1 MIIHAISR
9 PIRARLNR
17 LRADSERG
25 SLPMLMLV
33 ITVGLSL
40 SSLLIPV
47 VLSQSQGSR
56 NTMTK
61 VRSLHAAEAG
71 TDIALGA
78 IRAANNGATTGD
90 TTKLPCGPMTGTV
103 NSTTGTSYSVTLD
116 YYVTDPTGQ
125 SAAWLSSSSNK
136 MRCAT
141 GYGTFDTNNGGSV
154 PKDAILTSVGTSTI
168 GNLTST
174 RTLVSTYVFQTSTA
188 TTNGGVIRIYP
199 TSTSTTPMCMD
210 VGSNPVVGTPVVLQ
224 PCSTSTPPSVQQT
237 FSYNTD
243 LAIQLVSS
251 TASVTPNGL
260 CLDTSGTRTVGS
272 PVVLQKCYAAGFAPY
287 NQQWSINDVS
297 AIEGARSDRSLDS
310 SSCMNVAAQTAGTP
324 VLLQATCGS
333 SYDTTTTWVP
343 SPTVGAGAAGSAHNQ
358 LVNLQQFG
366 RCLDV
371 TNQTF
376 ASTFLIAYP
385 CKQNPTPGLVAFN
398 QRFTYSLPF
407 QYNFSTT
414 DSSGVTDCMTAPA
427 VNATPAYVTF
437 QTCVP
442 GQTNQQWISH
452 GSVATDAGTATSD
465 WGYDKRYAI
474 SDMSYNL
481 CLSLGSPQDMYQF
494 QYNKII
500 VERCDGSSK
509 QKWNAAANIQSSS
522 VQNVREK

>member
-9 PIRARLNR
+9 PIRARLYR

-47 VLSQSQGSR
+47 VLSQSQGTRS
-56 NTMTK
+56 TMTK

-90 TTKLPCGPMTGTV
+90 TTKLPCGPLTGTV

-210 VGSNPVVGTPVVLQ
+210 VGSTPVVGTPVVLQ
-224 PCSTSTPPSVQQT
+224 ACSTSTPPSVQQT

-243 LAIQLVSS
+243 LSIQLVAS
-251 TASVTPNGL
+251 TATVTPNGL
-260 CLDTSGTRTVGS
+260 CLDTSGTRAVGS
-272 PVVLQKCYAAGFAPY
+272 PIVLQKCYAASFAPY

-297 AIEGARSDRSLDS
+297 AIEGARSDLTLDS
-310 SSCMNVAAQTAGTP
+310 QSCMNVAAQTAGTP

-333 SYDTTTTWVP
+333 SYDTTATWVP
-343 SPTVGAGAAGSAHNQ
+343 SPTVGAGAAGPTNKQ

-385 CKQNPTPGLVAFN
+385 CKQNPVVTAVAFN
-398 QRFTYSLPF
+398 QRFTYSPLLQTF
-407 QYNFSTT
+407 RTT
-414 DSSGVTDCMTAPA
+414 DNSGVTECLTNPGVA
-427 VNATPAYVTF
+427 NSYVTF
-437 QTCVP
+437 SLCS
-442 GQTNQQWISH
+442 GASNQQWISH
-452 GSVATDAGTATSD
+452 GSVAQDTNTATSD

>member
-1 MIIHAISR
+1 MINRHVFQPAVT
-9 PIRARLNR
+9 R
-17 LRADSERG
+17 LRQLREESERG

-40 SSLLIPV
+40 ASLLIPV
-47 VLSQSQGSR
+47 VLSQSQGTR

-90 TTKLPCGPMTGTV
+90 TTKLPCGPLAGTL
-103 NSTTGTSYSVTLD
+103 NSTAGTTYRVTLD
-116 YYVTDPTGQ
+116 YYVNDPTGQ
-125 SAAWLSSSSNK
+125 SASWLSSNK
-136 MRCAT
+136 MHCAT
-141 GYGTFDTNNGGSV
+141 GYGTYDPASAGSV

-168 GNLTST
+168 GNLSST

-199 TSTSTTPMCMD
+199 SSTSTTPMCMD
-210 VGSNPVVGTPVVLQ
+210 VGSSWGVGTPVVLQ

-243 LAIQLVSS
+243 LSIQLVGS
-251 TASVTPNGL
+251 TATVSPNGL
-260 CLDTSGTRTVGS
+260 CLDSAIPRAVGN
-272 PVVLQKCYAAGFAPY
+272 PVVLRNCYAAGFAPY

-297 AIEGARSDRSLDS
+297 AIEGARSDRTLDS
-310 SSCMNVAAQTAGTP
+310 QSCMNVAAQTAGTP

-343 SPTVGAGAAGSAHNQ
+343 SPTVGAGAAGTSYNQ

-376 ASTFLIAYP
+376 SSTFLISYP
-385 CKQNPTPGLVAFN
+385 CKQNPTPTAVAFN
-398 QRFTYSLPF
+398 QRFTYSTLLHTL
-407 QYNFSTT
+407 STT
-414 DSSGVTDCMTAPA
+414 DNSGVTECMTNPA
-427 VNATPAYVTF
+427 TAGSYITF
-437 QTCVP
+437 SLCS
-442 GQTNQQWISH
+442 GQSNQQWLSH
-452 GSVATDAGTATSD
+452 GSVAQDTSTATSD

-481 CLSLGSPQDMYQF
+481 CVSLGPTTDLYQG
-494 QYNKII
+494 QY
-500 VERCDGSSK
+500 SK
-509 QKWNAAANIQSSS
+509 
-522 VQNVREK
+522 

>member
-103 NSTTGTSYSVTLD
+103 NSTTGTSYQVTLD
-116 YYVTDPTGQ
+116 YYVSDPTGQ
-125 SAAWLSSSSNK
+125 SASWLSSNK
-136 MRCAT
+136 MRCST
-141 GYGTFDTNNGGSV
+141 GYGTYDPVSAGSV

-174 RTLVSTYVFQTSTA
+174 RTLISTYVFQTSTA

-199 TSTSTTPMCMD
+199 SSTPNAPQMCMD
-210 VGSNPVVGTPVVLQ
+210 VGSSPAIGTPVVLQ

-237 FSYNTD
+237 FSYNSD
-243 LAIQLVSS
+243 LSIQLVSS
-251 TASVTPNGL
+251 TATVSPNGL
-260 CLDTSGTRTVGS
+260 CLDSAIPRAAGN

-297 AIEGARSDRSLDS
+297 AIEGARSDRTLDS

-343 SPTVGAGAAGSAHNQ
+343 SPTVGAGAAGTSYNQ

-376 ASTFLIAYP
+376 ASTFLISYP
-385 CKQNPTPGLVAFN
+385 CKQNPTPTAVAFN
-398 QRFTYSLPF
+398 QRFTYSTLLHTF
-407 QYNFSTT
+407 YTT
-414 DSSGVTDCMTAPA
+414 DNSGVTECMTNPGVAGS
-427 VNATPAYVTF
+427 YITF
-437 QTCVP
+437 SLCS
-442 GQTNQQWISH
+442 GASSQQWVSH
-452 GSVATDAGTATSD
+452 GSVAQDTSTATSD
-465 WGYDKRYAI
+465 WGYDKRYSI
-474 SDMSYNL
+474 SDSSYNL
-481 CLSLGSPQDMYQF
+481 CVSLGPTTDLYQG
-494 QYNKII
+494 QYSKII
-500 VERCDGSSK
+500 VERCDGSSE